1 MKRCFLDTNIFLR
14 ILTED
19 DPEKSLRCQNLIRM
33 GMGKELKLYTNTMT
47 IAEIV
52 WTLESYYGCSR
63 SEVREKIEKILN
75 TPNLKVENGDLIAE
89 AIKLYEEKNIDYI
102 DCYNAVYSKTE
113 QMDLIYSYDED
124 FDRLSLVSRK
134 EP

>member
-1 MKRCFLDTNIFLR
+1 MRRCLVDANIFLR

-19 DPEKSLRCQNLIRM
+19 DPRKSARC
-33 GMGKELKLYTNTMT
+33 KELFGGSSGKRKLYTNSMI

-63 SEVREKIEKILN
+63 SEVRDKVEKILN
-75 TPNLKVENGDLIAE
+75 TPSLKVENDDLIAE
-89 AIKLYEEKNIDYI
+89 AISLYEEKNIDYI
-102 DCYNAVYSKTE
+102 DCFNAIYAKKE
-113 QMDLIYSYDED
+113 RLDLIYSYDED
-124 FDRLSLVSRK
+124 FDRLSMTLRK